1 MAPKVRKK
9 RSSSEANDLKKKEK
23 KAGKKQK
30 KVKSAQGENAA
41 PALTVG
47 KHLHPADLTATE
59 AFSPDV
65 TPRTGS
71 PSEPQAARQER
82 AKEQERA
89 TETGG
94 ADTRP
99 PDFEKLAVNM
109 AEFMSNGGRLFSS
122 YLHPAAQ
129 AGRQQEFGEDV
140 AGVMR
145 TLGRVAEHWMKDPA
159 RTLEAQRML
168 SSDFMS
174 LFAQTLRRFSGEAE
188 PPVVPPD
195 PADKRFAAPEW
206 NANPFFDFL
215 RQAHAILT
223 HWTDDLATRAEG
235 IDDHTRD
242 KARFYIRQISGAL
255 APSNFIMT
263 NPEILRETLSSNAE
277 NLLRGLGLFA
287 EDVEAGHGMLKIRQ
301 TDATKFRLGVNVAA
315 TPGKVIFRN
324 TLIELIQYDPATKDV
339 LQRPLLI
346 VPPWINKFYI
356 LDLNAE
362 KSFVRYA
369 VNEGHTVFM
378 ISWVN
383 PDERHSTKDWDAYI
397 NEGIYAALE
406 AIEAATGES
415 DVNAIGYCVGGT
427 LLAAT
432 LAAMAQN
439 ADMRIRSATF
449 FAAQTDFTKAGDLS
463 VFIDE
468 EQIAALELKMKETGY
483 LEGSKMATAFNMLRP
498 NDLIWSY
505 VVNNYLKGQTPAP
518 FDLLAWNSDA
528 TRIPAAN
535 HSFYLRACYL
545 ENRLAK
551 GDMLVNGKKVS
562 LRDVTIPI
570 YSLAAKED
578 HIAPA
583 DSVWRGASMFGGNV
597 KFVCAGSGH
606 IAGVINPPAKVKY
619 QYWSGGP
626 ATGTLDDWFK
636 GAQETP
642 GSWWPDWSQWLRALS
657 PETVPARKPGDGE
670 LKPLCD
676 APGDYVRVVS

>member
-1 MAPKVRKK
+1 MSAKGRKK
-9 RSSSEANDLKKKEK
+9 RSASETNGLKKKEK
-23 KAGKKQK
+23 KAEKKQK
-30 KVKSAQGENAA
+30 KAKTSQAENAG
-41 PALTVG
+41 PALTAG
-47 KHLHPADLTATE
+47 KHLHAAELTAAE
-59 AFSPDV
+59 AFLNVP
-65 TPRTGS
+65 PRTVPPARS
-71 PSEPQAARQER
+71 QTAQQQASAQQKTSDSEAHTPL
-82 AKEQERA
+82 
-89 TETGG
+89 
-94 ADTRP
+94 

-109 AEFMSNGGRLFSS
+109 AEFMGHGGRLFSS
-122 YLHPAAQ
+122 YLHPATQ
-129 AGRQQEFGEDV
+129 AGRQQELGEDV
-140 AGVMR
+140 AGVVR

-168 SSDFMS
+168 STDFMS
-174 LFAQTLRRFSGEAE
+174 LWAQTLRRFSGEAE
-188 PPVVPPD
+188 APVVPPD
-195 PADKRFAAPEW
+195 PTDKRFAAPEW

-223 HWTDDLATRAEG
+223 HWTDDLALRAEG
-235 IDDHTRD
+235 LDDHTRD

-263 NPEILRETLSSNAE
+263 NPEILRETFASNAE
-277 NLLRGLGLFA
+277 NLLRGLGHFA
-287 EDVEAGHGMLKIRQ
+287 EDVEAGHGTLKIRQ
-301 TDATKFRLGVNVAA
+301 TDATKFELGVNVAA

-324 TLIELIQYDPATKDV
+324 ALIELIQYDASTKDV

-369 VNEGHTVFM
+369 VSEGHTVFM
-378 ISWVN
+378 MSWVN
-383 PDERHSTKDWDAYI
+383 PDERHRDKDWDAYV
-397 NEGIYAALE
+397 NEGIYAALD
-406 AIEAATGES
+406 AIEAATGERE
-415 DVNAIGYCVGGT
+415 VNAIGYCVGGT

-439 ADMRIRSATF
+439 EDQRIKSATF
-449 FAAQTDFTKAGDLS
+449 FAAQTDFAKAGDLS

-505 VVNNYLKGQTPAP
+505 VVNNYLKGKTPAA
-518 FDLLAWNSDA
+518 FDLLAWNSDS

-545 ENRLAK
+545 ENRLSK
-551 GDMLVNGKKVS
+551 GAMVINGRKVS
-562 LRDVTIPI
+562 LHDVTIPI

-578 HIAPA
+578 HIAPSE
-583 DSVWRGASMFGGNV
+583 SVWRGASYFGGDV
-597 KFVCAGSGH
+597 RFVCAGSGH
-606 IAGVINPPAKVKY
+606 IAGVINPPGKIKY

-626 ATGTLDDWFK
+626 IQGALEDWFK
-636 GAQETP
+636 AAQETP

-657 PETVPARKPGDGE
+657 SDTVPARVPGDGE

-676 APGDYVRVVS
+676 APGDYVRVTS